1 MVTSSLESIYKADGA
16 VFTDRSGHK
25 IVSHF
30 GNFHKEIEV
39 LQSNAGLLDMSYCDR
54 LNVTGDDAL
63 DLLNRLST
71 NQLEGM
77 DIGSV
82 RWTILTTPK
91 GRIID
96 VLRVARM
103 EDYLSVGASPER
115 IQNIM
120 EWIDFYTFG
129 EDVQLVDVSQNT
141 VEFSLIGPNAPLVLG
156 KFVTGGKVLPNDTC
170 DSVQIGDTS
179 IAVIRSDMK
188 DYPRINVICQSN
200 VAIDIRQ
207 SLFEAGKDFHL
218 MAVGFQA
225 EDFLRITLGI
235 PIYGF
240 ELDDKVDPLTA
251 GLLGYVNFEKGCYV
265 GQEVVTRLN
274 TYQKIKKKLM
284 MIQLRDEVNLG
295 AEIYSDNTLIGE
307 ITSVA
312 PGEQGQWNSLA
323 YVKKTYAIP
332 GLVCTVGSESLVE
345 ARIVA
350 ECSIKV

>member
-1 MVTSSLESIYKADGA
+1 MVTSSLDSIYRADGA
-16 VFTDRSGHK
+16 VFTNRSGHN
-25 IVSHF
+25 IVGHF
-30 GNFHKEIEV
+30 GNFSKEIEV
-39 LQSNAGLLDMSYCDR
+39 LQNNAGLLDMSYCDR
-54 LNVTGDDAL
+54 LKVIGDDAI

-71 NQLEGM
+71 NQLDGM

-103 EDYLSVGASPER
+103 EDHLIIGASPER
-115 IQNIM
+115 IRNIID
-120 EWIDFYTFG
+120 WIDFYTFG
-129 EDVQLVDVSQNT
+129 EDVELVDVSQNT
-141 VEFSLIGPNAPLVLG
+141 VEFSLIGPNAPLVLA
-156 KFVTGGKVLPNDTC
+156 KFVTGGKVFANDTC
-170 DSVQIGDTS
+170 DTVQIGETS

-200 VAIDIRQ
+200 VAINVRQ
-207 SLFEAGKDFHL
+207 SLFEAGKDFCL

-312 PGEQGQWNSLA
+312 SVEQGQWNSLA

-332 GLVCTVGSESLVE
+332 GLVCTIGSESLVE
-345 ARIVA
+345 ARIID

>member
-1 MVTSSLESIYKADGA
+1 MVTSSLESIYRADGA
-16 VFTDRSGHK
+16 VFTDRCGRK

-30 GNFHKEIEV
+30 GDLHKEIET
-39 LQSNAGLLDMSYCDR
+39 LQNNVGLLDMSYCDR
-54 LNVTGDDAL
+54 LKVTGADAL

-77 DIGSV
+77 DIGLV

-96 VLRVARM
+96 VLKVARM
-103 EDYLSVGASPER
+103 EDHLIIGASPQR
-115 IQNIM
+115 IRTIV

-129 EDVQLVDVSQNT
+129 EDVQLVDVSPNT
-141 VEFSLIGPNAPLVLG
+141 VEFSLIGPHAPLVLS
-156 KFVTGGKVLPNDTC
+156 KFVTNRDVLANGTCNSAHVADTGI
-170 DSVQIGDTS
+170 S
-179 IAVIRSDMK
+179 VIRSDMK
-188 DYPRINVICQSN
+188 DYPRINVICQRN
-200 VAIDIRQ
+200 LAVQIRQ
-207 SLFEAGKDFHL
+207 SLFEAGKDFQL

-225 EDFLRITLGI
+225 EDFLRIALGI
-235 PIYGF
+235 PLYGF

-251 GLLGYVNFEKGCYV
+251 GLLSYVNFEKGCYV

-295 AEIYSDNTLIGE
+295 AEIYNDDTLIGE

-312 PGEQGQWNSLA
+312 PGDPGQWHSLA
-323 YVKKTYAIP
+323 YVKKAYAIP
-332 GLVCTVGSESLVE
+332 GLVCTIGLESSVE
-345 ARIVA
+345 ARIIA
-350 ECSIKV
+350 ECSIES

>member
-1 MVTSSLESIYKADGA
+1 MPSSLESIYRADGA
-16 VFTDRSGHK
+16 VFIDRCGHK
-25 IVSHF
+25 IVGHF
-30 GNFHKEIEV
+30 GDLDKEIET
-39 LQSNAGLLDMSYCDR
+39 LQSNVGLLDISYCDR
-54 LNVTGDDAL
+54 LKVNGYDAL

-71 NQLEGM
+71 NQLDGM

-103 EDYLSVGASPER
+103 EDHLIIGVSPQR
-115 IQNIM
+115 IQTII

-129 EDVQLVDVSQNT
+129 EDVQLVDISPNT
-141 VEFSLIGPNAPLVLG
+141 VEFSLIGPDALSVLG
-156 KFVTGGKVLPNDTC
+156 KFVSGRNELSNHTC
-170 DSVQIGDTS
+170 DSVQVADAS
-179 IAVIRSDMK
+179 IFVVRSDMK
-188 DYPRINVICQSN
+188 DYPRVNVMCQSN
-200 VAIDIRQ
+200 LAVEIRQ
-207 SLFEAGKDFHL
+207 RLFKAGEDFRL

-225 EDFLRITLGI
+225 EDFLRIALGI
-235 PIYGF
+235 PLYGF

-284 MIQLRDEVNLG
+284 MIQLRADVNVG

-312 PGEQGQWNSLA
+312 PGDLGQWNSLA
-323 YVKKTYAIP
+323 YVKKSYATP
-332 GLVCTVGSESLVE
+332 GLVCTIGSESSVE
-345 ARIVA
+345 ALIIA
-350 ECSIKV
+350 ECSVEV